1 MSRLP
6 TRASSKL
13 SFRPARLADLERLV
27 AIHASAF
34 PDPRGLSERRTNFTH
49 NVRGKLSD
57 LIVAHDGRE
66 IFAHAFLFRSAGF
79 FGGLEAQVGS
89 IASVGVAAE
98 ARGRGIGNAL
108 MNELHRLSSARGD
121 VLTLLYPF
129 RAAFYAPLG
138 YGPVTSFRRLAIS
151 PESIPRAWSAQ
162 KSEKKTVIRAMEP
175 SDRASIEALYETVAR
190 TKTGQMRRT
199 SALWDRMFL
208 DERRAWFVAV
218 RGKKIV
224 GFTVWST
231 SQVEA
236 HARTSLI
243 VHGITAADDVTKR
256 LLFGLIGAQRDQVSS
271 VFLEV
276 DQKDPIDLALLDPD
290 SHVFGTL
297 ALEHP
302 FGEVA
307 TGPVVRI
314 HDPKKAIEARG
325 YGSDD
330 RAILKIENNAP
341 VEMRIEHGRAKIRPT
356 REKPEISLDRRGLAS
371 ILFGSI
377 SPSDASAVALCNLHG
392 SAAHLD
398 RLFAL
403 PPFFAMDPF

>member
-1 MSRLP
+1 
-6 TRASSKL
+6 
-13 SFRPARLADLERLV
+13 LERLV
-27 AIHASAF
+27 TIHASAF

-57 LIVAHDGRE
+57 LIVAHDENE
-66 IFAHAFLFRSAGF
+66 IVAHAFLFRSAGF
-79 FGGLEAQVGS
+79 FGGLEVSVGS
-89 IASVGVAAE
+89 IASVGVAPE
-98 ARGRGIGNAL
+98 VRGRGIGNAL
-108 MNELHRLSSARGD
+108 MGELHRVSAARGD

-151 PESIPRAWSAQ
+151 PGSIPRAWSKPDKNA
-162 KSEKKTVIRAMEP
+162 VIRAMDP
-175 SDRASIEALYETVAR
+175 KDRAGIEAVHEAAGR
-190 TKTGQMRRT
+190 TQTGRMKRT
-199 SALWDRMFL
+199 NALWDRMFL
-208 DERRAWFVAV
+208 DERRTWFVAV
-218 RGKKIV
+218 RDQTVV
-224 GFTVWST
+224 GYTVWST
-231 SQVEA
+231 SQSEA

-243 VHGITAADDVTKR
+243 VHEITAVDYATKR

-271 VFLEV
+271 AFLEV
-276 DQKDPIDLALLDPD
+276 DAKDPIDFALLDPD
-290 SHVFGTL
+290 AHVFGTL

-325 YGSDD
+325 FTNDGK
-330 RAILKIENNAP
+330 AILKIEKNAP
-341 VEMRIEHGRAKIRPT
+341 IEIRVQGGRAKVRAT
-356 REKPEISLDRRGLAS
+356 REKPQISLDRRCLAS
-371 ILFGSI
+371 ILYGAI
-377 SPSDASAVALCNLHG
+377 SPSEASAVAFGTLHRD
-392 SAAHLD
+392 AAELD